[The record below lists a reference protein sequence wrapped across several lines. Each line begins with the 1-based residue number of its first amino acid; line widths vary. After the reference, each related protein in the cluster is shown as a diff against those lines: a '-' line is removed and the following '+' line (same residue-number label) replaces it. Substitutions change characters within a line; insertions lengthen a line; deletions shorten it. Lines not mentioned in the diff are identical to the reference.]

1 MKPRK
6 ITGKKIADIKKLLRY
21 EDGKVFW
28 KEDRKPRIKAGDRAG
43 TRHSAGYRSIKIN
56 GRSFFEHRVVW
67 MLCNDCDPKL
77 LDHING
83 YKADN
88 HIENLRELSTVDN
101 GRAHRN
107 PKKGATSKY
116 RGVYYNK
123 GRKKFY
129 AQISGESSRRL
140 GLGSF
145 ICEVKA
151 AEAYDRAAIKF
162 GYLPEALNFP
172 K

>member
-1 MKPRK
+1 MKLRK
-6 ITGKKIADIKKLLRY
+6 ITDKDIADIKKLLRY

-28 KEDRKPRIKAGDRAG
+28 KEDRSPRIKAGDRAG
-43 TRHSAGYRSIKIN
+43 TLNMYGYRVIKIR
-56 GRSFFEHRVVW
+56 GRMIHEHRVVW
-67 MLCNDCDPKL
+67 MLCNNCAPKL

-83 YKADN
+83 DKADN
-88 HIENLRELSTVDN
+88 HIENLRELSNLEN
-101 GRAHRN
+101 GRAYRK

-123 GRKKFY
+123 EKKKFN
-129 AQISGESSRRL
+129 AQINVENSRRL

-145 ICEVKA
+145 ICEVEA
-151 AEAYDRAAIKF
+151 AKAYDRAAIKF
-162 GYLPEALNFP
+162 GYLTEALNFP

>member
-1 MKPRK
+1 MKYRK
-6 ITGKKIADIKKLLRY
+6 ITSDDIANIKKLLRY
-21 EDGKVFW
+21 EDGKIFW
-28 KEDRKPRIKAGDRAG
+28 KEDRQTRIKAGDRAG
-43 TRHSAGYRSIKIN
+43 THHSAGYRAISINQRK
-56 GRSFFEHRVVW
+56 FFEHRVVW
-67 MLCNDCDPKL
+67 ILCNDCNPKL

-83 YKADN
+83 HKKDN
-88 HIENLRELSTVDN
+88 RIENLRELSTVDN
-101 GRAHRN
+101 GRAHRK

-123 GRKKFY
+123 QKKKFY
-129 AQISGESSRRL
+129 AQINGESSRRL

>member
-6 ITGKKIADIKKLLRY
+6 ITDEDITNIKKLLRY

-43 TRHSAGYRSIKIN
+43 TPQSLGYRTIKIS
-56 GRSFFEHRVVW
+56 GRSFPEHRVVW
-67 MLCNDCDPKL
+67 MLCNGCAPKL

-83 YKADN
+83 RKADN
-88 HIENLRELSTVDN
+88 RIENLRELSTVDN

-107 PKKGATSKY
+107 PKERGTSKY
-116 RGVYYNK
+116 RGVYYDK
-123 GRKKFY
+123 ERKKFR
-129 AQISGESSRRL
+129 AQINGENSRRI
-140 GLGSF
+140 GLGPF

-151 AEAYDRAAIKF
+151 AKAYDRAAIKF